1 MPFKAQKTHELVDG
15 AKEWTSQK
23 VRIVKAATKS
33 KEAFQAA
40 FNKERL
46 QKSIAKMR
54 GKRYGLDALL
64 FVAAAWNLIV
74 DHCSAVPENTLTRWP
89 SPWPRRSLPMTNG
102 SA

>member
-54 GKRYGLDALL
+54 GKRPVEKCFFWMLCCLYEISLLINALR
-64 FVAAAWNLIV
+64 F
-74 DHCSAVPENTLTRWP
+74 
-89 SPWPRRSLPMTNG
+89 
-102 SA
+102 